1 MQIVSALS
9 LLRDLRNAMTKIIDI
24 QLPKNEL
31 GNDPHDFRHHP
42 EFIPDKP
49 ASVLE
54 KMDSWILTPEQ
65 EARAKAGFWLF
76 NPSFITI
83 TLV

>member
-1 MQIVSALS
+1 
-9 LLRDLRNAMTKIIDI
+9 MTKIIDI

-49 ASVLE
+49 TSVLE

-65 EARAKAGFWLF
+65 ELEQKKGFGYL